1 MEDISEVVRHAEPKL
16 KDDQPVPIE
25 TVSSSPDIN
34 YNADDLEVPAFMRKR
49 GQS

>member
-1 MEDISEVVRHAEPKL
+1 MEDISEVVRHAAPKVEE
-16 KDDQPVPIE
+16 PVPIE
-25 TVSSSPDIN
+25 TVTSSPDIN